1 MLHSF
6 RIIRHLSE
14 SPECSFACGYEV
26 CRPPPQSSLFLSH
39 TWSLPHGIRLPPVP
53 VLYGGFPH
61 LLPFFEVFQVRYP
74 HDPPLLRTDVDDLS
88 NHRPDR
94 GSPVSDQ
101 LQAFL
106 PAHSETSAA
115 SSHSCP
121 YVPDI
126 PYWFL
131 HKFPVFSLLSQG
143 FLPPDR
149 GYLTPHPVPDEDFLL
164 PDFRLPTPPAF
175 YPYPPVY
182 HFLFSTQ
189 LPVFPDFQAQFP
201 LLQNPSLRSLPP
213 SYLL

>member
-6 RIIRHLSE
+6 RTIRHLSE
-14 SPECSFACGYEV
+14 SPKYSFACGYEV
-26 CRPPPQSSLFLSH
+26 CQPPPQKSLFLSH
-39 TWSLPHGIRLPPVP
+39 TLSLPHGIHWPPAP
-53 VLYGGFPH
+53 VLHGSFPH
-61 LLPFFEVFQVRYP
+61 LVPLSGDFRVRYP

-94 GSPVSDQ
+94 EIPVSDQ
-101 LQAFL
+101 PQAFL

-164 PDFRLPTPPAF
+164 PDFRHPTPPAF